1 MNIRIK
7 ILFISIFFNFTCFLG
22 SAQQISQKT
31 ARQVAEK
38 FFRQSER
45 DTLSLISC
53 RELGDKEKPS
63 MYAFSTQN
71 SWVLVA
77 GNKRVLPILAYSDE
91 NCGGFPA
98 QSEMPEGMAYL
109 LEWYNSQIE
118 ELQNDGKTSEYN
130 KQWDKYFDADDIKA
144 RDRNVIVSPLLVRD
158 GYSIAWKQSGNNGGN
173 SASKSYNKFC
183 PAGATCDHT
192 KVGCVALALGQILW
206 YWKWPYAAVIDTGGI
221 SSVLHIYDWNA
232 MPVKIYDTTDDYNVD
247 MISNLLHDSGVVV
260 NMNYGCESSG
270 VPSAFTAERV
280 RNAFSNTFSYDSQY
294 HSRQNYVSTEW
305 LNLLKDELYNHR
317 PIFYRGRRTNSG
329 HAFVLDGYD
338 SDNRFHVNLGWG
350 GSSNGYYLLDSIP
363 NPNGTD
369 YYKYGQQA
377 VFAYPT
383 ATCSPL
389 IVNDTIMND
398 NFIIT
403 RGDYIIFNN
412 VTISSNVMGFIQSKS
427 SITLNPGTVVTS
439 NSDIRFVV
447 SDVPCDNSRASMIKE
462 NIKRNASFQY
472 ANQWVVLSDCSGSY
486 GYPYWM
492 ERKYSVVKDTV
503 IGDYTYQLLN
513 NDYQGCIR
521 YSDDGMKFYYL
532 SESGEYLLC
541 DFSLQIGDTCY
552 AYIGTATYKDE
563 EKALL
568 ESRHELV
575 QPWVIKGKEI
585 IDNRIHIK
593 MSYTFEDGGEL
604 VEFDTEMIQG
614 IGSKHFIFPL
624 TTSVLFF
631 GAGPSYTLCASNNE
645 ENIYSFDLTKQ
656 GIINDCPRWNL
667 INNDVKSTQAQSTF
681 QKIIRDGQ
689 VYIMKNEKTYNML
702 GQEIVK

>member
-7 ILFISIFFNFTCFLG
+7 ILYISILFNFTCFLG
-22 SAQQISQKT
+22 SAQQISQET

-45 DTLSLISC
+45 DTLSLLSC

-77 GNKRVLPILAYSDE
+77 GNKKVLPILAYSDE
-91 NCGGFPA
+91 KCGAFPA

-118 ELQNDGKTSEYN
+118 ELQNDDKTSEYN

-144 RDRNVIVSPLLVRD
+144 PDRNIIVSSLLVRD
-158 GYSIAWKQSGNNGGN
+158 GESIAWKQSGNNGGG
-173 SASKSYNKFC
+173 SISKSYNKFC
-183 PAGATCDHT
+183 PAGANCEHT
-192 KVGCVALALGQILW
+192 KVGCGAVAIGQILW
-206 YWKWPYAAVIDTGGI
+206 YWKWPYAAVIDAGGL
-221 SSVLHIYDWNA
+221 SSVLHRYNWDA
-232 MPVKIYDTTDDYNVD
+232 MPAKIYNITNDYNVD
-247 MISNLLHDSGVVV
+247 MIANLLHDCGVLL
-260 NMNYGCESSG
+260 YTHYDCGESS
-270 VPSAFTAERV
+270 SSIYDHASRV
-280 RNAFSNTFSYDSQY
+280 YSEYK
-294 HSRQNYVSTEW
+294 YVSQKFWRKDYINANW
-305 LNLLKDELYNHR
+305 LNMMKNELDNNR
-317 PIFYRGRRTNSG
+317 PILYGGTNSGGG

-338 SDNRFHVNLGWG
+338 SDNKFHVNLGWG
-350 GSSNGYYLLDSIP
+350 GISNGYYLLDSISGGNDP
-363 NPNGTD
+363 YTSR
-369 YYKYGQQA
+369 QHA
-377 VFAYPT
+377 IVAYPSPE
-383 ATCSPL
+383 CSCL
-389 IVNDTIMND
+389 TIEDTTYNKDFVISQGND
-398 NFIIT
+398 
-403 RGDYIIFNN
+403 IIFNN
-412 VTISSNVMGFIQSKS
+412 VQFSGELHGITVSNS
-427 SITLNPGTVVTS
+427 SITLGPGTIITS
-439 NSDIRFVV
+439 NADVNFAI

-472 ANQWVVLSDCSGSY
+472 ANQWIVLTDCFGSH

-568 ESRHELV
+568 ESKHELV
-575 QPWVIKGKEI
+575 QPWIIKGKEI
-585 IDNRIHIK
+585 IDNRIHVK

-624 TTSVLFF
+624 TTSILFF
-631 GAGPSYTLCASNNE
+631 GAGPSYTLCASNNN

-656 GIINDCPRWNL
+656 GIINDCPMWNL
-667 INNDVKSTQAQSTF
+667 INNDVNSTQVQSTV
-681 QKIIRDGQ
+681 QKIIRNGQ
-689 VYIMKNEKTYNML
+689 VYILKNEKTYNVF
-702 GQEIVK
+702 GQETIK